1 MSAMRRSVDA
11 LSVLSTD
18 DLADYDV
25 ISDGPRSLESS
36 IADLGQAP
44 SRFAGSEPAPL
55 PSAKEKFDTVTLTAE
70 DIQAY
75 VRRSLGASTGSRA
88 DEARVWRVYVDGVF
102 GPLTPRCPI
111 LVSCKDGGVLTRAIR
126 DVLQLRQAKLS
137 FPSVHLL
144 VGVFSDEVCKE
155 HNAATD
161 IPHAD
166 RCEVVRHCRW
176 VDEVVP
182 EAPWT
187 LHERF
192 LRTRHIEYVAI
203 DEGTSIDPEC
213 DRERLKGY
221 DLVKSLRKAIPTR
234 RTNMSTPTPRIHDPF
249 KEPTKPET
257 GAVPVQVPQTGG
269 TVKRAP
275 VALTQEAAADPSA
288 DLKDALETPFE
299 EPPEPGP
306 FEEPKVDEF
315 GTGFRM

>member
-1 MSAMRRSVDA
+1 MRRSIDA

-44 SRFAGSEPAPL
+44 QRFAGGEPPPL
-55 PSAKEKFDTVTLTAE
+55 PSAREKFDTVGLTAE
-70 DIQAY
+70 EIQAH
-75 VRRSLGASTGSRA
+75 VQRSIGAPPGSRG
-88 DEARVWRVYVDGVF
+88 DEARTWRVYVDGVF
-102 GPLTPRCPI
+102 GPLSP
-111 LVSCKDGGVLTRAIR
+111 K

-137 FPSVHLL
+137 FPAVHLV
-144 VGVFSDEVCKE
+144 VGVFSDEVCAE
-155 HNAATD
+155 HESAVD
-161 IPHAD
+161 VPHED

-182 EAPWT
+182 DAPWT

-192 LRTRHIEYVAI
+192 LRARHIDYVAI
-203 DEGTSIDPEC
+203 DEGTSIDPDI

-234 RTNMSTPTPRIHDPF
+234 KTNMSTPMPKSFDPF
-249 KEPTKPET
+249 KKAAEKD
-257 GAVPVQVPQTGG
+257 AVQVSGG
-269 TVKRAP
+269 TVRGVPTRLATETSDVVSRADI
-275 VALTQEAAADPSA
+275 QEALD
-288 DLKDALETPFE
+288 TPFE
-299 EPPEPGP
+299 EPPEPTP

-315 GTGFRM
+315 GTGIGV

>member
-1 MSAMRRSVDA
+1 MRRSTDA

-44 SRFAGSEPAPL
+44 RFAGGEPAPL
-55 PSAKEKFDTVTLTAE
+55 PSAKEKFDTVGLTAE
-70 DIQAY
+70 EIQAH
-75 VRRSLGASTGSRA
+75 VQRSIGAPPGARG
-88 DEARVWRVYVDGVF
+88 DETRTWRVYVDGVF
-102 GPLTPRCPI
+102 GPLTP
-111 LVSCKDGGVLTRAIR
+111 K

-137 FPSVHLL
+137 FPAVHLV
-144 VGVFSDEVCKE
+144 VGVFPDDVCRE
-155 HNAATD
+155 HASAVD
-161 IPHAD
+161 IPHED

-182 EAPWT
+182 DAPWT

-192 LRTRHIEYVAI
+192 LRARHIDYVAI
-203 DEGTSIDPEC
+203 DEGTSIDPDI

-234 RTNMSTPTPRIHDPF
+234 KTNMSTPMPKSVDPF
-249 KEPTKPET
+249 KKAAEKDSTPAGGT
-257 GAVPVQVPQTGG
+257 G

-275 VALTQEAAADPSA
+275 PKLATETSDAGPRADILEAMD
-288 DLKDALETPFE
+288 TPFE
-299 EPPEPGP
+299 EPPEPAA

-315 GTGFRM
+315 GTGIGV

>member
-1 MSAMRRSVDA
+1 MAMRRSLDA

-36 IADLGQAP
+36 IADLGQVP
-44 SRFAGSEPAPL
+44 RYSGSEPPPL
-55 PSAKEKFDTVTLTAE
+55 PSAREKFDTVGLTAE
-70 DIQAY
+70 EIQAH
-75 VRRSLGASTGSRA
+75 VRRSIGAASRG
-88 DEARVWRVYVDGVF
+88 DEARTWRVYVDGVF
-102 GPLTPRCPI
+102 GPLTP
-111 LVSCKDGGVLTRAIR
+111 R

-144 VGVFSDEVCKE
+144 VGVFSDEVCEEKNVAP
-155 HNAATD
+155 HL
-161 IPHAD
+161 PHAD

-187 LHERF
+187 LNEKF
-192 LRTRHIEYVAI
+192 LRSRHVDYVAI
-203 DEGTSIDPEC
+203 DEGTSIDPDI

-234 RTNMSTPTPRIHDPF
+234 RTYMSTPMPKSVDPF
-249 KEPTKPET
+249 KKAEDADPEPNAARGT
-257 GAVPVQVPQTGG
+257 GAA
-269 TVKRAP
+269 KEAS
-275 VALTQEAAADPSA
+275 VAVEEDVDPSA
-288 DLKDALETPFE
+288 DIRDALETPFE
-299 EPPEPGP
+299 EPPEPAS

-315 GTGFRM
+315 GTGHGV

>member
-1 MSAMRRSVDA
+1 MAMRRSLDA

-44 SRFAGSEPAPL
+44 RFSGSEPPPL
-55 PSAKEKFDTVTLTAE
+55 PSAREKFDTVGLTAE
-70 DIQAY
+70 DIQAH
-75 VRRSLGASTGSRA
+75 VRRSIGASANRG
-88 DEARVWRVYVDGVF
+88 DEARTWRVYVDGVF
-102 GPLTPRCPI
+102 GPLTP
-111 LVSCKDGGVLTRAIR
+111 R

-144 VGVFSDEVCKE
+144 AGVFTDEVCE
-155 HNAATD
+155 DNNITPQL
-161 IPHAD
+161 PHAD

-182 EAPWT
+182 DAPWT
-187 LHERF
+187 LTEKF
-192 LRTRHIEYVAI
+192 LRARHVDYVAI
-203 DEGTSIDPEC
+203 DEGTSIDPDI

-234 RTNMSTPTPRIHDPF
+234 RTYMSTPMPKSVDP
-249 KEPTKPET
+249 
-257 GAVPVQVPQTGG
+257 GA
-269 TVKRAP
+269 
-275 VALTQEAAADPSA
+275 EAAKGASASVAVVVEQGADPSA
-288 DLKDALETPFE
+288 DIRDALETPFE
-299 EPPEPGP
+299 EPPEPASAS

-315 GTGFRM
+315 GTGHGI

>member
-1 MSAMRRSVDA
+1 MALRRSLDA

-36 IADLGQAP
+36 IADLGQVT
-44 SRFAGSEPAPL
+44 RLAGSEPPPL
-55 PSAKEKFDTVTLTAE
+55 PSAREKFDTVGLTAE

-75 VRRSLGASTGSRA
+75 VQRSIGAVTSRG
-88 DEARVWRVYVDGVF
+88 DEARTWRVYVDGVF
-102 GPLTPRCPI
+102 GPLTP
-111 LVSCKDGGVLTRAIR
+111 R

-144 VGVFSDEVCKE
+144 VGVFSDEVCE
-155 HNAATD
+155 ENNIAPHL
-161 IPHAD
+161 PHAD

-187 LHERF
+187 LTEKF
-192 LRTRHIEYVAI
+192 LRSRHVDYVAI
-203 DEGTSIDPEC
+203 DEGTSIDPDI

-234 RTNMSTPTPRIHDPF
+234 RTYMSTPMPKSVDPF
-249 KEPTKPET
+249 NKTAEKVDPEPSADR
-257 GAVPVQVPQTGG
+257 GAVKG
-269 TVKRAP
+269 ASAS
-275 VALTQEAAADPSA
+275 VAVEQGADPSA
-288 DLKDALETPFE
+288 DIRDALETPFE
-299 EPPEPGP
+299 EPPEPAS
-306 FEEPKVDEF
+306 FEEPKIDEF
-315 GTGFRM
+315 GTGHGV